1 MNEPRG
7 NPKALKAHKEESQC
21 QTRQDLELALTR
33 LKNGNPQRV
42 IKGSPITA
50 ASVAKEADIDRS
62 TLYRFHEPILTAIRK
77 LNDTTQKTRLQ
88 AKQGALEES
97 ITRMRE
103 YCRALEDA
111 QAEMNSWARQN
122 YVLSHRIQELEGL
135 IRERDTII
143 AELRVQLQEARKAVP
158 LKVISKHEDNG

>member
-62 TLYRFHEPILTAIRK
+62 TLYRFHEPILAAIRK

-88 AKQGALEES
+88 TKQGALEES
-97 ITRMRE
+97 ITRTRE
-103 YCRALEDA
+103 YRKALEDA
-111 QAEMNSWARQN
+111 QAEMTSWARQN
-122 YVLSHRIQELEGL
+122 YALSHRIQELEGL
-135 IRERDTII
+135 VRERDTII
-143 AELRVQLQEARKAVP
+143 AELQVQLQEARKIVP
-158 LKVISKHEDNG
+158 LRGISKREDNS